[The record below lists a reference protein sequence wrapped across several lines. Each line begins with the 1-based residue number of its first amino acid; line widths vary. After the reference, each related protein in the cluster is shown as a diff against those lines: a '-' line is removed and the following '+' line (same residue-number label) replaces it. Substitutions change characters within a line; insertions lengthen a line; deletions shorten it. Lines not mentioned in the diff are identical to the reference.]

1 MLASVTTETPRRA
14 PSDGPK
20 TLFVLDAVSEGVA
33 AARVAHRREA
43 RARGARRPDEAAAPA
58 RVASGRVAASDAM
71 LRLPRSRGRVRA
83 RVILSLDCTK
93 ILSRTCHACASSG
106 GHKAGGIVFG
116 GSFIS
121 GCARATATP
130 RRSPEMSG
138 YSLGDT
144 SVKTTLK
151 YGLNPA
157 AKKKGPAGKAK
168 KGPLKPALAAFAE
181 DSDDDDAKDERERA
195 NAEILRQQ
203 QAARNAQKVRSPP
216 HRRAPSTPRRAPHRG
231 RQP

>member
-1 MLASVTTETPRRA
+1 
-14 PSDGPK
+14 
-20 TLFVLDAVSEGVA
+20 
-33 AARVAHRREA
+33 
-43 RARGARRPDEAAAPA
+43 
-58 RVASGRVAASDAM
+58 
-71 LRLPRSRGRVRA
+71 
-83 RVILSLDCTK
+83 
-93 ILSRTCHACASSG
+93 
-106 GHKAGGIVFG
+106 
-116 GSFIS
+116 
-121 GCARATATP
+121 
-130 RRSPEMSG
+130 MSG

-157 AKKKGPAGKAK
+157 AKKKGLPGKAK

-195 NAEILRQQ
+195 NAEIARQQ

-216 HRRAPSTPRRAPHRG
+216 HRRAPSTPRRSPHRG

>member
-1 MLASVTTETPRRA
+1 
-14 PSDGPK
+14 
-20 TLFVLDAVSEGVA
+20 
-33 AARVAHRREA
+33 
-43 RARGARRPDEAAAPA
+43 
-58 RVASGRVAASDAM
+58 
-71 LRLPRSRGRVRA
+71 
-83 RVILSLDCTK
+83 
-93 ILSRTCHACASSG
+93 
-106 GHKAGGIVFG
+106 
-116 GSFIS
+116 
-121 GCARATATP
+121 
-130 RRSPEMSG
+130 MSG

-157 AKKKGPAGKAK
+157 AKKKGPPGKAK

-216 HRRAPSTPRRAPHRG
+216 RRRAPSTPRSSPHLG